1 MLERHILIISAM
13 YQRWDYLERCIRSV
27 KAQNYSNYTHVVI
40 DDASDNRPSNI
51 EGMLSGNLIIRHNQN
66 HNGSAVRNQYEA
78 LGGSYRDKYD
88 VVNEKNC
95 IVMLLDGDDYLV
107 NNPEIFNFYN
117 HLYQTRD
124 ADFTYGSMWSIADGI
139 PLIAQPYPPEII
151 KNKQFREYKFNW
163 NMPYTH
169 LRTFRKE
176 LFEKIDKKQLQDKD
190 GNWYKEGGDNAMFYA
205 LIEQARG
212 DKIFAVPDII
222 VNYND
227 VNPMNDYKIHGETQN
242 KVADEILKFHVKL
255 PESAPTPV
263 DNRLLEMS
271 DALHL
276 MPPQMQD
283 YLYRMRN
290 EMHINPKVIYDIGS
304 CVLHWQRIA
313 DPVWSKENTEY
324 FGFDAMDQVKIVHEK
339 FGIPFHPILL
349 GDEDGKIVPF
359 YQNLDDPGGNS
370 IYLENAAIAGDG
382 VKFKPVDK
390 AMHRLDTYVKNN
402 NIPFPDLI
410 KLDVQGSELDILK
423 GCPDILLYVKDIIVE
438 GQNVEYNLGAP
449 KFDELKAWLEEH
461 GWRQINQIF
470 DSGVD
475 ADYHFHNTRY
485 VLTENTQKA
494 EEIAR
499 ANDVKR
505 VMIAVPT
512 NKYIEV
518 DTFKAIYDLD
528 VPVNI
533 GTEFQYSFGYQTD
546 QVRNLIASWVV
557 ERGHD
562 YLFFIDADIV
572 VPTDALSKLLAHN
585 VDIASGLYI
594 QRTPETTT
602 IELINLDGSRV
613 VPNQLTGNLQEIGAC
628 GMGCCLIRREV
639 LVDVGYPQ
647 FVYKSALDHKNTQPE
662 DFYFCNQA
670 RQKGYRVWADT
681 SINCSHIGKN
691 IFRLIS

>member
-1 MLERHILIISAM
+1 MKERHILIISPM

-40 DDASDNRPSNI
+40 DDASDPRPENFPY
-51 EGMLSGNLIIRHNQN
+51 EQGVDNLIIRTNLE
-66 HNGSAVRNQYEA
+66 HNGSALRNQYIE
-78 LGGSYRDKYD
+78 LSSYTRS
-88 VVNEKNC
+88 NEDS
-95 IVMLLDGDDYLV
+95 IVMLLDGDDYLI

-124 ADFTYGSMWSIADGI
+124 ADFTYGSMWSIADRM

-176 LFEKIDKKQLQDKD
+176 LFSKIDKKQLQDKN
-190 GNWYKEGGDNAMFYA
+190 GNWYKEGGDGALFFA
-205 LIEQARG
+205 LIEQAE
-212 DKIFAVPDII
+212 KIFAVPDII

-227 VNPMNDYKIHGETQN
+227 VNPMNDYKIHGATQN
-242 KVADEILKFHVKL
+242 EVAEEILKFHVKL
-255 PESAPTPV
+255 PEEATTPV
-263 DNRLLEMS
+263 EDRLLEMS

-283 YLYRMRN
+283 YLFRMRD
-290 EMHINPKVIYDIGS
+290 EMNIIPKVIYDIGS

-313 DPVWSKENTEY
+313 NPVWSKEATQY
-324 FGFDAMDQVKIVHEK
+324 FGFEAMEQAKIVHDK
-339 FGIPFHPILL
+339 FGIPFYPVLL

-370 IYLENAAIAGDG
+370 IYKENDAITGGAI
-382 VKFKPVDK
+382 KFEPVDK
-390 AMHRLDTYVKNN
+390 AMYRLDTYVKNN

-410 KLDVQGSELDILK
+410 KLDVQGSELNILK
-423 GCPDILLYVKDIIVE
+423 GCPDILLYAKDIIIE
-438 GQNVEYNLGAP
+438 GQNVEYNVGAP
-449 KFDELKAWLEEH
+449 RFTELKAWLEEH

-470 DSGVD
+470 DSGSD

-485 VLTENTQKA
+485 VLTENTK
-494 EEIAR
+494 ETEKIAR
-499 ANDVKR
+499 ANDIKR

-518 DTFKAIYDLD
+518 DTFKGIYDLD
-528 VPVNI
+528 VPTNV

-562 YLFFIDADIV
+562 YLFFVDADIV
-572 VPTDALSKLLAHN
+572 VPVDALTKLLSHN

-594 QRTPETTT
+594 QRTPELIT
-602 IELINLDGSRV
+602 IELLNLDGSRV
-613 VPNQLTGNLQEIGAC
+613 LPTQLTGNLQEIGAC